1 MQSIQKENRGG
12 MLKEGDCQSSD
23 KRRFGTTV
31 DTDYKGSWD
40 FNLSPLGRKIVF
52 SFESLLKS
60 SMLVK

>member
-1 MQSIQKENRGG
+1 MQ
-12 MLKEGDCQSSD
+12 KEGDCHSSD
-23 KRRFGTTV
+23 KRRFGTTI

-52 SFESLLKS
+52 SFEGLLKS